1 MIDTVL
7 SIPRDMVTSISDF
20 NLNLFAAVLNAG
32 NFVNQED
39 SPIIRQVLRA
49 SDLTFFAPN
58 TKQALDDMTAQARD
72 TNKVQQTA
80 IFSYHIVPNAFY
92 SSDLRDGMKI
102 QTIQGKELTIT
113 VIGNDTYINQ
123 AKILTKDNLISNGV
137 MHTLDK

>member
-1 MIDTVL
+1 VIDNVL
-7 SIPRDMVTSISDF
+7 SIPRDLVTSISDF

-58 TKQALDDMTAQARD
+58 TQQALNDMTAQAKD
-72 TNKVQQTA
+72 TNKVQQMA

-92 SSDLRDGMKI
+92 SSDLKDGMKI
-102 QTIQGKELTIT
+102 KTIQGRELTVTI
-113 VIGNDTYINQ
+113 IKNDTFINQ
-123 AKILTKDNLISNGV
+123 AKILAKDNLISNGV
-137 MHTLDK
+137 MHTIDK